1 MEGSGVATF
10 CSSSRV
16 LFFAIKSTK
25 NVKTSS
31 IFSLFSSSEHR
42 ALEKRGI
49 ESLTLKEGETRE
61 SKERSGAI
69 VVVAI
74 ISGSRS
80 TSLSEKKNMK
90 LKKTLSFSSFLLGTP
105 RLPAPSPEPRPA
117 RELLPTR
124 SLAPSLRRRPERVR
138 VPVPLDDLGLLGPS
152 PGGARRGEPGL

>member
-1 MEGSGVATF
+1 LNEKKRERWKEAVWQRSARALGYF
-10 CSSSRV
+10 
-16 LFFAIKSTK
+16 FFAIKSTN

-80 TSLSEKKNMK
+80 TSLSEKK
-90 LKKTLSFSSFLLGTP
+90 T
-105 RLPAPSPEPRPA
+105 
-117 RELLPTR
+117 
-124 SLAPSLRRRPERVR
+124 
-138 VPVPLDDLGLLGPS
+138 
-152 PGGARRGEPGL
+152 